1 MRVPWYLRKLFP
13 SIALIRV
20 SFFLT
25 CVALGF
31 ALLAARAAKADI
43 GELGLAAGRQ
53 LDHLHDLTAD
63 AETLLING
71 AQLSRAT
78 RYTPDAVSNV
88 LDRVEDACMRNP
100 GLLGQAM
107 REVPAD
113 VLAKVKADKELPRS
127 ARNAI
132 IRDEGGDGG
141 MVICFVGAKPSSL
154 RELGARLEHFLQTL
168 ELYELGDFR
177 YVYAVR
183 KGDQTRV
190 TALWATGSVNLKRM
204 FPEQGDAA
212 GSDSTVTPRPPNARR
227 TFTASA
233 AGQSSGLRIYESRDG
248 LAELDAFYSAEMQR
262 RGFRV
267 PEGAKQDGTTAFNHP
282 DGQQVFVSTARI
294 DDKSYV
300 TLTETGSGVS
310 SIAAE
315 VN

>member
-1 MRVPWYLRKLFP
+1 MRVPWYLRKLLP

-25 CVALGF
+25 CVGLGF

-53 LDHLHDLTAD
+53 LDHLQDLTAD

-71 AQLSRAT
+71 ARLSRAT

-88 LDRVEDACMRNP
+88 LDRVEDACLRNP

-113 VLAKVKADKELPRS
+113 ALAKVNADNELPRS

-141 MVICFVGAKPSSL
+141 MVICFVGAKPTSL
-154 RELGARLEHFLQTL
+154 RELGTRLEHFLQAL

-183 KGDQTRV
+183 KGDKTRV
-190 TALWATGSVNLKRM
+190 TTLWSTGSVNLSRM
-204 FPEQGDAA
+204 FPDQGDAA
-212 GSDSTVTPRPPNARR
+212 GSDSPLAPRPPNARR
-227 TFTASA
+227 TFTATA
-233 AGQSSGLRIYESRDG
+233 AGQASGLRIYESREG
-248 LAELDAFYSAEMQR
+248 LAELDAFYGAEMRR

>member
-1 MRVPWYLRKLFP
+1 MRVPWYLRKLLP

-25 CVALGF
+25 CVALVF

-53 LDHLHDLTAD
+53 LDHLQDLTAD

-71 AQLSRAT
+71 AELSRAT
-78 RYTPDAVSNV
+78 QYTPDAVSNV

-113 VLAKVKADKELPRS
+113 ALAKVRADEELPRS
-127 ARNAI
+127 TRNAI

-168 ELYELGDFR
+168 ELYELGELR

-183 KGDQTRV
+183 KGDRTRV
-190 TALWATGSVNLKRM
+190 TTLWATGSVNLKRM

-212 GSDSTVTPRPPNARR
+212 GSDSALAPRPPNARR

-233 AGQSSGLRIYESRDG
+233 AGQTSGLRMYESREG
-248 LAELDAFYSAEMQR
+248 LAELDAFYGAEMQR

-310 SIAAE
+310 SITAE

>member
-1 MRVPWYLRKLFP
+1 MRVPWYLRKILP
-13 SIALIRV
+13 SLALIRV

-25 CVALGF
+25 CVALVL

-53 LDHLHDLTAD
+53 LDRLQDLTAD

-78 RYTPDAVSNV
+78 RNTPDAVSNV

-113 VLAKVKADKELPRS
+113 ALAKVNADKDLPRS

-141 MVICFVGAKPSSL
+141 MVICFVGAKPTSL
-154 RELGARLEHFLQTL
+154 RELGAKLEHFLQTL
-168 ELYELGDFR
+168 ELHELGDFR

-190 TALWATGSVNLKRM
+190 TTLWATGSVDLRRM
-204 FPEQGDAA
+204 FPDQGDAA
-212 GSDSTVTPRPPNARR
+212 GSDSALAPRPPNARR

-233 AGQSSGLRIYESRDG
+233 VGQPSSVRIYESSEG
-248 LAELDAFYSAEMQR
+248 LAELDAFYDAEMQR
-262 RGFRV
+262 RGFKV
-267 PEGAKQDGTTAFNHP
+267 PEGAKRDGTTAFNHP

-294 DDKSYV
+294 DDKSFV
-300 TLTETGSGVS
+300 TLTEAGLGTS

>member
-1 MRVPWYLRKLFP
+1 MRVPWYLRKVLP
-13 SIALIRV
+13 SVAVIRV

-53 LDHLHDLTAD
+53 LDHLQDLTGD

-71 AQLSRAT
+71 ARLSRAT

-88 LDRVEDACMRNP
+88 LDRVEDACLRNP
-100 GLLGQAM
+100 GMLGQAL
-107 REVPAD
+107 REVPDD

-132 IRDEGGDGG
+132 VRDEGGDGG
-141 MVICFVGAKPSSL
+141 MVICFVGAKPTSL
-154 RELGARLEHFLQTL
+154 RELGARLDHFLQTL

-183 KGDQTRV
+183 KGDKTRV
-190 TALWATGSVNLKRM
+190 TTLWTTGSVNLKRM
-204 FPEQGDAA
+204 FPDEGDAA
-212 GSDSTVTPRPPNARR
+212 GSDSSLAPRPPNARR
-227 TFTASA
+227 TFTATA
-233 AGQSSGLRIYESRDG
+233 AGQASGMRIYESREDLG
-248 LAELDAFYSAEMQR
+248 TLDAFYAAEMQR
-262 RGFRV
+262 RGFQV
-267 PEGAKQDGTTAFNHP
+267 PQNAKLDGTTAFNHP

-300 TLTETGSGVS
+300 TLTESGAGVS
-310 SIAAE
+310 NISAE

>member
-1 MRVPWYLRKLFP
+1 MRVPWYLRKLLP

-25 CVALGF
+25 CVALGL

-53 LDHLHDLTAD
+53 LDHLQDLTAD

-71 AQLSRAT
+71 ARLDRAT
-78 RYTPDAVSNV
+78 SYTPDAVSNV

-100 GLLGQAM
+100 GMLGQAL
-107 REVPAD
+107 REVPAE
-113 VLAKVKADKELPRS
+113 VLAKVNADKELPRS

-132 IRDEGGDGG
+132 VRDEAGDGG
-141 MVICFVGAKPSSL
+141 MVICFVGAKPTSL
-154 RELGARLEHFLQTL
+154 RELGTRLDHFLQTL

-183 KGDQTRV
+183 RGDKTRV
-190 TALWATGSVNLKRM
+190 TTLWTTGSVNLNRM
-204 FPEQGDAA
+204 FPDEGDAA
-212 GSDSTVTPRPPNARR
+212 GSDSSLVPRPPKARR

-233 AGQSSGLRIYESRDG
+233 VGQTSGVRIYESSEN
-248 LAELDAFYSAEMQR
+248 LATLDAFYGTEMQR

-267 PEGAKQDGTTAFNHP
+267 PEGAKVDGTTAFNHP
-282 DGQQVFVSTARI
+282 DGPQVFVSTARI

-300 TLTETGSGVS
+300 TLTESGSGVS
-310 SIAAE
+310 NISAE

>member
-1 MRVPWYLRKLFP
+1 MRVPWYLRKLLP

-25 CVALGF
+25 CVALVF

-53 LDHLHDLTAD
+53 LDHLQDLTAD

-78 RYTPDAVSNV
+78 QYTPDAVSNV

-113 VLAKVKADKELPRS
+113 VLAKVNAEELPRS

-141 MVICFVGAKPSSL
+141 MVMCFVGAKPTSL

-183 KGDQTRV
+183 KGDKTRV
-190 TALWATGSVNLKRM
+190 TTLWATGSVNLKRM

-212 GSDSTVTPRPPNARR
+212 GSDSALAPRPPNARR
-227 TFTASA
+227 TFTATA
-233 AGQSSGLRIYESRDG
+233 AGQSSGMRMYESRESS
-248 LAELDAFYSAEMQR
+248 AALDAFYGAEMHR

-267 PEGAKQDGTTAFNHP
+267 PDGAKQDGTTAFNHP
-282 DGQQVFVSTARI
+282 NGQQVFVSIASI
-294 DDKSYV
+294 DEKTYV
-300 TLTETGSGVS
+300 TLTETGLGVS
-310 SIAAE
+310 STAAE